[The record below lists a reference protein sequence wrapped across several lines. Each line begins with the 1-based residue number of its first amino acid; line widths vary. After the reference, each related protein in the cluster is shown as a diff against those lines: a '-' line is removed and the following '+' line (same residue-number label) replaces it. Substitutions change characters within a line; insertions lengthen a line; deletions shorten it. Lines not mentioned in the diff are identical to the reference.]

1 MKILKRL
8 SRAELKV
15 LTGGISPYIVKCC
28 KDRTC
33 PTNPYCLRVLTP
45 VLKNCR
51 RNFAEKAIHKLK
63 KLRSIWCFSTF

>member
-1 MKILKRL
+1 MKNLKKL

-45 VLKNCR
+45 V
-51 RNFAEKAIHKLK
+51 
-63 KLRSIWCFSTF
+63 